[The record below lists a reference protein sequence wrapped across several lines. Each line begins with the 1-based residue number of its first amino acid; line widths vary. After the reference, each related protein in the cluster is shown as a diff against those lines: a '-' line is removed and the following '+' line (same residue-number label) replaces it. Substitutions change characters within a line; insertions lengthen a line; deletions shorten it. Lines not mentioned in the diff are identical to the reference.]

1 MASRKFTLHRS
12 WARQATIGF
21 LGATTP
27 TVWSTFVAAFD
38 QRLRRLGWIDGS
50 NIAIDYR
57 WAEGRQ
63 DRYDDFAQ
71 DFVGREVDII
81 LTSGTPAVLA
91 VKKATKRIPIVFA
104 SAGDPVRTNLID
116 RLDRPGGNVTGMSNG
131 HLDLAERRLDELRKV
146 VPDLQRLAIIGNLGN
161 RVIPHEVER
170 IKRRARRLKIETVV
184 SDVRGSAQIVP
195 AIKAVRGKVDAL
207 YVCTDPLLTTHSVA
221 INTAAASARLPTM
234 HAFREYVETGGLMS
248 YGPDFRAMFENAA
261 GLVDK
266 ILRGTQ
272 PANIPVRLQ
281 QQCELVINQ
290 HTANALGIRIPKRVR
305 ARATVI
311 R

>member
-71 DFVGREVDII
+71 DFAGREVDII

-91 VKKATKRIPIVFA
+91 AKKATKRIPIVFA

-131 HLDLAERRLDELRKV
+131 HLDLAERRLHELRKV

-170 IKRRARRLKIETVV
+170 IKRRARQLKLETVV

-261 GLVDK
+261 SLVDK

-305 ARATVI
+305 ARAMVI